1 MTELV
6 VQTQGLTKRYGKRD
20 VVDRLDL
27 NVARGEIY
35 GFLGLNGAGKTTT
48 IRMLMGLIH
57 PTGGSAKL
65 FGRHVPHERM
75 QVMRRIGALV
85 ESPSYYAHLSGRDN
99 LRVLATLLDV
109 PEKRIDEVLAIVRL
123 TGDASRKAGDYS
135 LGMKQRLGIAAAL
148 IGSPE
153 LVVLDEPTNGLDP
166 AGIHEIRD
174 LIRSMPRE
182 HGITVLVSSHLLA
195 EIDQMATGV
204 GVIHGGRLVFEGP
217 IGDLRARSRGHVA
230 VAVDDPARALAV
242 ARASGLPL
250 GAGEIAGTPE
260 GGAALAGDAHAGP
273 DELVLDSVEPGD
285 AARLV
290 RELVTGGVSVY
301 RVEERTR
308 SLEDIFLE
316 LTGTEVPV

>member
-1 MTELV
+1 VTELV
-6 VQTQGLTKRYGKRD
+6 VQTHGLTKRYGKRNA
-20 VVDRLDL
+20 VDRLNL

-65 FGRHVPHERM
+65 FGRDVPAQRM
-75 QVMRRIGALV
+75 HVMRKVGALV
-85 ESPSYYAHLSGRDN
+85 ESPSYYAHLTGREN

-109 PEKRIDEVLAIVRL
+109 SEQRIDQVLAIVRL
-123 TGDASRKAGDYS
+123 TDAADRKSGDYS

-195 EIDQMATGV
+195 EIDQMATAV
-204 GVIHGGRLVFEGP
+204 GVIHGGRLIFEGP
-217 IGDLRARSRGHVA
+217 IQDLRARSRGHVA
-230 VAVDDPARALAV
+230 VAVDDAERALA
-242 ARASGLPL
+242 RASSMRLPL
-250 GAGEIAGTPE
+250 SL
-260 GGAALAGDAHAGP
+260 GAAEG
-273 DELVLDSVEPGD
+273 ELVLDSIEPGD

-290 RELVTGGVSVY
+290 RELVANDVAVY
-301 RVEERTR
+301 RVEERART
-308 SLEDIFLE
+308 LEEIFLE
-316 LTGTEVPV
+316 LTGTAVGA

>member
-6 VQTQGLTKRYGKRD
+6 VQTHGLTKRYGKRD

-57 PTGGSAKL
+57 PTGGTARL
-65 FGRHVPHERM
+65 FGRQVPRERM
-75 QVMRRIGALV
+75 QVMRRVGSLV
-85 ESPSYYAHLSGRDN
+85 ESPSFYAHLTGREN
-99 LRVLATLLDV
+99 LRVLATLLGV
-109 PEKRIDEVLAIVRL
+109 PESRIDEVLAIVRL
-123 TGDASRKAGDYS
+123 SDAADRKAGEYS
-135 LGMKQRLGIAAAL
+135 LGMKQRLGIASAL

-195 EIDQMATGV
+195 EIDQMATSV

-217 IGDLRARSRGHVA
+217 ITELRGRSRGHVRL
-230 VAVDDPARALAV
+230 AVDAPERAL
-242 ARASGLPL
+242 
-250 GAGEIAGTPE
+250 EIADAAGLRLALDPTTAEECAVVHDGPCALRFDSLE
-260 GGAALAGDAHAGP
+260 RTDAAL
-273 DELVLDSVEPGD
+273 
-285 AARLV
+285 LV
-290 RELVTGGVSVY
+290 RELVNSGVSVY
-301 RVEERTR
+301 RVEEQART
-308 SLEDIFLE
+308 LEEIFLE
-316 LTGTEVPV
+316 LTGTGESV

>member
-6 VQTQGLTKRYGKRD
+6 VQTHGLTKRYGTRD

-57 PTGGSAKL
+57 PTGGTARL
-65 FGRHVPHERM
+65 FGRQVPRERM
-75 QVMRRIGALV
+75 QVMRRVGSLV
-85 ESPSYYAHLSGRDN
+85 ESPSFYAHLTGREN
-99 LRVLATLLDV
+99 LRVLTTLLGV
-109 PEKRIDEVLAIVRL
+109 PEKRIGEVLAIVRL
-123 TGDASRKAGDYS
+123 TDAADRKAGEYS
-135 LGMKQRLGIAAAL
+135 LGMKQRLGIACAL

-195 EIDQMATGV
+195 EIDQMATSV
-204 GVIHGGRLVFEGP
+204 GVIHSGRLVFEGP
-217 IGDLRARSRGHVA
+217 IAELRGRSRGHVRLT
-230 VAVDDPARALAV
+230 VDAPERALAV
-242 ARASGLPL
+242 AAQAGLPL
-250 GAGEIAGTPE
+250 TSAVPDAAAH
-260 GGAALAGDAHAGP
+260 GGGDEAA
-273 DELVLDSVEPGD
+273 ELVLDSLAHAD

-290 RELVTGGVSVY
+290 AGLVGEGVSVY
-301 RVEERTR
+301 RVQEQARTLEE
-308 SLEDIFLE
+308 IFLE
-316 LTGTEVPV
+316 LTGTEASV